1 MVSFTKLSER
11 EFRDW
16 LNQYLHPR
24 EHLTVPEQMKG
35 RELQLRSMLDCFQT
49 SGAQA
54 FIWGPRG
61 VGKTSLGHTSCYAH
75 ADYVELVGNVPC
87 DENLTF
93 TDFILQVV
101 RQAHSKNRISKL
113 FENIEA
119 GLNLYGVALKYNGK
133 SGSDNQT
140 VRTTAQASDI
150 LTNAFNVSTFPD
162 RKPVVIVDEF
172 DTLANADTITLI
184 SSLVKQ
190 LSVAECPLKFVF
202 CGVAKDLT
210 ELKVAHASVERYVH
224 AVELRPLTADAIIE
238 IVSDVE
244 REFGLRFTN
253 GQKYRIAQIAGGYPH
268 FAHLILHNVLI
279 SAYEEDYKAD
289 EVSGNLFKKGV
300 HDSAGQAATRL
311 RQAYSTATQKGT
323 DRYVEVLWAAANGPH
338 LERQFKDILS
348 DYRRIM
354 LKRPERE
361 GIGSDVNVRNH
372 LNSLCREANGAE
384 LRRRNPGWYAFTDPM
399 FRSYVRMVA
408 DNEGIELGAESFKD

>member
-1 MVSFTKLSER
+1 
-11 EFRDW
+11 
-16 LNQYLHPR
+16 
-24 EHLTVPEQMKG
+24 MKG

-49 SGAQA
+49 AGAQA

-61 VGKTSLGHTSCYAH
+61 VGKTSLGHTSCIAH
-75 ADYVELVGNVPC
+75 DEYVEKVGDVPC

-93 TDFILQVV
+93 NDFILQVV
-101 RQAHSKNRISKL
+101 RQAHSKGRISDRFKNL
-113 FENIEA
+113 EA
-119 GLNLYGVALKYNGK
+119 GLSFYGVGLTIKGALN
-133 SGSDNQT
+133 SDNQN
-140 VRTTAQASDI
+140 VRTTAQAADI
-150 LTNAFNVSTFPD
+150 LTDAFNVKTFPY
-162 RKPVVIVDEF
+162 RKPVVIIDEF
-172 DTLANADTITLI
+172 DTLENPETITLI
-184 SSLVKQ
+184 SSLLKQ
-190 LSVAECPLKFVF
+190 LSVAGSPLKFVF

-238 IVSDVE
+238 IISDVE
-244 REFGLRFTN
+244 AEFGLRFSN

-279 SAYEEDYKAD
+279 NAYEDGYETN
-289 EVSGNLFKKGV
+289 EVSTSLYKKGV
-300 HDSAGQAATRL
+300 HDSASQAATRL

-348 DYRRIM
+348 DFRQIM
-354 LKRPERE
+354 TKRPERE
-361 GIGSDVNVRNH
+361 GIGSDVNIRNH
-372 LNSLCREANGAE
+372 LNSLCREANGAV

-408 DNEGIELGAESFKD
+408 DNEGIELGAESFRD